1 MVAAEYSAARNGE
14 NDRECN
20 DMPKPVKR
28 VSEVRSRQSSF
39 AVSRKQYLNLENA
52 GDDAGEKCWR
62 PALGR
67 QSPGRGFG

>member
-1 MVAAEYSAARNGE
+1 
-14 NDRECN
+14 
-20 DMPKPVKR
+20 MPKPVKR
-28 VSEVRSRQSSF
+28 VSEARSRQSSF